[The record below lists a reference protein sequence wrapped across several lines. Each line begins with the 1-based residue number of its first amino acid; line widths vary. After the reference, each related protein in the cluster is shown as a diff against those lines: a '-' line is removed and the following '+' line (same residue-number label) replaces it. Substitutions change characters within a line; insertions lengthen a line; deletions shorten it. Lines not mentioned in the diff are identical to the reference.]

1 MGCLRPGWSSPCQWI
16 LGNEVASINLRAE
29 AERLHLSY
37 TLRVGDGEWE
47 DMAEIIPIVRVPP
60 VWDQEGGR
68 TERAKSGE

>member
-1 MGCLRPGWSSPCQWI
+1 MSINCRRGDAFSLAAPVPASGF

-47 DMAEIIPIVRVPP
+47 DMAETIPIVFV
-60 VWDQEGGR
+60 GG
-68 TERAKSGE
+68 AGE